1 MNKLKRYYYTVV
13 VYILILWRNYCAK
26 KYSKLLIKLT
36 TEKNKYPS
44 INEYN
49 ELDKNNKLT
58 YYWNESWRYGGGTG
72 TASFI
77 PYKPTGDSSRMVLV
91 YLDENTNPALIAGG
105 GVLLVA
111 IGFAG
116 AGAAS
121 MASTSSPAPN
131 ETIESIRRDIR
142 VIRGQK

>member
-1 MNKLKRYYYTVV
+1 MSATERGEQAREKRSFLSLLTDVPHLIVQLIRAELELLKAELVSKLKSIGIGLGLFVISLT
-13 VYILILWRNYCAK
+13 LILLA
-26 KYSKLLIKLT
+26 LLL
-36 TEKNKYPS
+36 
-44 INEYN
+44 
-49 ELDKNNKLT
+49 
-58 YYWNESWRYGGGTG
+58 
-72 TASFI
+72 FI
-77 PYKPTGDSSRMVLV
+77 FAAVFALSLV
-91 YLDENTNPALIAGG
+91 VPLWAAALIAGG

-111 IGFAG
+111 IVFAG